1 MTRHIIAPYLK
12 ALRRRSAFSQE
23 DVAFLL
29 GAFTGT
35 RVSRHETGACAPPL
49 EVALAYEVIFEVAIA
64 DIYEEDLLRIAG
76 SIRKRA
82 RTLHESLAHRLKD
95 PLRQEKRAALERII
109 KRCLSN
115 QYEKETTT
123 TTRNRPHR

>member
-29 GAFTGT
+29 GAFTGA

-64 DIYEEDLLRIAG
+64 DIYEDDVLRIVAQ
-76 SIRKRA
+76 IHKQA
-82 RTLHESLAHRLKD
+82 RTLHESLAFRLKD

-109 KRCLSN
+109 KRCSSN

>member
-1 MTRHIIAPYLK
+1 MARHITAPYLR
-12 ALRRRSAFSQE
+12 ALRRRSAFSQD

-49 EVALAYEVIFEVAIA
+49 DIALAYEVIFEVAIA
-64 DIYEEDLLRIAG
+64 DIYEDDLLRISEA
-76 SIRKRA
+76 IRKRA
-82 RTLHESLAHRLKD
+82 QKLHDSLAYRVRD
-95 PLRQEKRAALERII
+95 RRRVEKRATLKRII

-115 QYEKETTT
+115 HHEKEITS